1 MDGKIMKFD
10 ARYLWLLVVP
20 AVVLG
25 LINLD
30 LLIEYVSVLSIVLLI
45 AGFTHIIRKILMP
58 YVDMGKLIDDGADK
72 GLVFLGMAIM
82 ISAFALVLAALIHV
96 GH

>member
-1 MDGKIMKFD
+1 MKFD

-20 AVVLG
+20 AAVLG

-30 LLIEYVSVLSIVLLI
+30 LLIEYMSVLSIVLLI
-45 AGFTHIIRKILMP
+45 AGFTHVIRKILMP

-72 GLVFLGMAIM
+72 GLVFLGMSVM
-82 ISAFALVLAALIHV
+82 ISAFALALTALIHV

>member
-1 MDGKIMKFD
+1 MNFD
-10 ARYLWLLVVP
+10 KRYLWLLVLPTVI
-20 AVVLG
+20 LG

-30 LLIEYVSVLSIVLLI
+30 LLIEYVSVLSIVLLV

-58 YVDMGKLIDDGADK
+58 YVDMGNLIEEGADK

-82 ISAFALVLAALIHV
+82 ISAFALVLAVLIHV

>member
-1 MDGKIMKFD
+1 MKFD
-10 ARYLWLLVVP
+10 ARYLWLLAVP
-20 AVVLG
+20 AMVLG

-30 LLIEYVSVLSIVLLI
+30 LLIEYASVLSIVLLI

-72 GLVFLGMAIM
+72 GLVFIGMAIM

>member
-1 MDGKIMKFD
+1 MIFD
-10 ARYLWLLVVP
+10 YRYLWLLILP
-20 AVVLG
+20 TLALG

-45 AGFTHIIRKILMP
+45 AGFTHAIRKILVP
-58 YVDMGKLIDDGADK
+58 YVDMGRLVDQGADK
-72 GLVFLGMAIM
+72 GLVFLGMSIM

>member
-1 MDGKIMKFD
+1 MKFD

-25 LINLD
+25 FINLD

-58 YVDMGKLIDDGADK
+58 YVDMGNLIDDGADK

-82 ISAFALVLAALIHV
+82 ISAFALVLAVLIHV

>member
-1 MDGKIMKFD
+1 MKFD
-10 ARYLWLLVVP
+10 KRYLWLLVLP
-20 AVVLG
+20 AVALG
-25 LINLD
+25 FINFD

-58 YVDMGKLIDDGADK
+58 YVDMGNLIDEGADK
-72 GLVFLGMAIM
+72 GLVFLGMAVM
-82 ISAFALVLAALIHV
+82 ISAFALVLAVLIHV

>member
-1 MDGKIMKFD
+1 MKFD
-10 ARYLWLLVVP
+10 KRYLWLLVLP
-20 AVVLG
+20 AVALG
-25 LINLD
+25 FINFD

-58 YVDMGKLIDDGADK
+58 YVDMGNLIDEGADK

-82 ISAFALVLAALIHV
+82 ISAFALVLAVLIHV

>member
-1 MDGKIMKFD
+1 MDGDIMKFD

-20 AVVLG
+20 AVILG

>member
-1 MDGKIMKFD
+1 MKFD

-25 LINLD
+25 ILNLN

-45 AGFTHIIRKILMP
+45 AGFTHAIRKILMP

-72 GLVFLGMAIM
+72 GLVFLGMSIM
-82 ISAFALVLAALIHV
+82 ISAFALVLAVLIYV

>member
-1 MDGKIMKFD
+1 MNVDV
-10 ARYLWLLVVP
+10 RYLWLLVLP

-25 LINLD
+25 FINFD
-30 LLIEYVSVLSIVLLI
+30 LLIEYVSVLSIVLLV

-58 YVDMGKLIDDGADK
+58 YVDMGKLIDEGADK
-72 GLVFLGMAIM
+72 GLVFLGMAVM
-82 ISAFALVLAALIHV
+82 ISAFALVLSVLIHV

>member
-1 MDGKIMKFD
+1 MIFD
-10 ARYLWLLVVP
+10 YRYLWLLILP
-20 AVVLG
+20 TLALG

-45 AGFTHIIRKILMP
+45 AGFTHVIRKILVP
-58 YVDMGKLIDDGADK
+58 YVDMGGLVASGADK
-72 GLVFLGMAIM
+72 GLVFLGMSIM
-82 ISAFALVLAALIHV
+82 ISAFALVLTLLIHV

>member
-1 MDGKIMKFD
+1 MIFD
-10 ARYLWLLVVP
+10 YRYLWLLILP
-20 AVVLG
+20 TLALG

-45 AGFTHIIRKILMP
+45 VGFSHVIRKVLVP
-58 YVDMGKLIDDGADK
+58 YVDMGRLVDEGADK
-72 GLVFLGMAIM
+72 GLVFLGMSIM

>member
-1 MDGKIMKFD
+1 MNVDV
-10 ARYLWLLVVP
+10 RYLWLLVLP
-20 AVVLG
+20 AAVLG
-25 LINLD
+25 FINFD
-30 LLIEYVSVLSIVLLI
+30 LLIEYVSVLSIVLLV

-58 YVDMGKLIDDGADK
+58 YVDMGKLIDEGADK

-82 ISAFALVLAALIHV
+82 ISAFALVLAVLIHV

>member
-1 MDGKIMKFD
+1 
-10 ARYLWLLVVP
+10 
-20 AVVLG
+20 
-25 LINLD
+25 
-30 LLIEYVSVLSIVLLI
+30 
-45 AGFTHIIRKILMP
+45 MP

-72 GLVFLGMAIM
+72 GLVFLGMSIM

>member
-1 MDGKIMKFD
+1 MDGDIMKFD
-10 ARYLWLLVVP
+10 VRYLWLLVVP
-20 AVVLG
+20 AVILG